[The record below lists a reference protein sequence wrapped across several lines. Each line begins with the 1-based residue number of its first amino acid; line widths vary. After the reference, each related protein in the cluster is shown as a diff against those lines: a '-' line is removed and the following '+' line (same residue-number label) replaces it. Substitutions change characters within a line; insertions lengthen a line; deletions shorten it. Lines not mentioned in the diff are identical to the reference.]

1 MTTPSLILLASLPT
15 AAVSGLVLKHKRAP
29 YHPVLVTLHKFA
41 CLAIV
46 IILGLQGYRLFRTGE
61 ATGLD
66 LTLIAV
72 PLLLFLVAFGF
83 GAAATIVP
91 PERVRPLARWHR
103 ISAYSAFATA
113 VPNAWIQ
120 LSLG

>member
-1 MTTPSLILLASLPT
+1 MTMPSLILLASLPT
-15 AAVSGLVLKHKRAP
+15 AAVSGLVLKRAQAP

-41 CLAIV
+41 CLAII
-46 IILGLQGYRLFRTGE
+46 IILGLQGYRLLRADS

-66 LTLIAV
+66 LTLIAA

-83 GAAATIVP
+83 GAAATIVT

-113 VPNAWIQ
+113 VPTTWIQ